1 MLRAEDRTVL
11 VVDDEPNVRDYL
23 AQILRDAGFRVVT
36 AGDGGEALE
45 KIRAAPPDFISLD
58 LVMPKKSGHRLLLEL
73 RRDRELARIPV
84 LVVTAH
90 AHDELGQ
97 GDCKTSCGTGWSAG
111 RRPCWKSRSGRS
123 TTCAACSAPEIA
135 RAREGDESAQLEQ
148 ALKQQ
153 SAVAGPQA
161 LRRHWKRSAGAVREP
176 PEAANS
182 REQAMTAGAAAR
194 RSSSWTMRPP

>member
-36 AGDGGEALE
+36 AGDGAEALE

-90 AHDELGQ
+90 AHDELGH
-97 GDCKTSCGTGWSAG
+97 GDLQDIMQDRVVSGPQAYLEKPV
-111 RRPCWKSRSGRS
+111 RPIDYVRCVQRALG
-123 TTCAACSAPEIA
+123 IA
-135 RAREGDESAQLEQ
+135 ESEEGDERQQLEQ

-161 LRRHWKRSAGAVREP
+161 LRRAL
-176 PEAANS
+176 EAL
-182 REQAMTAGAAAR
+182 R
-194 RSSSWTMRPP
+194 RGGSGTT